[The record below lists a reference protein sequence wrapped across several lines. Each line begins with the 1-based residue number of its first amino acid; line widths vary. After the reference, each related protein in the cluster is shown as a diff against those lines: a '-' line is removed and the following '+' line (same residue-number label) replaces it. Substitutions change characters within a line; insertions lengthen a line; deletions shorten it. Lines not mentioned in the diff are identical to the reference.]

1 MSASHNFSA
10 ADIMAANIEG
20 IQRGLNVAMT
30 KLQQEMRLTLNKKG
44 TGVGYRGGKKGKG
57 YFRKRSA
64 PGQPPA
70 QDTSHLINS
79 VQTSVFRNE
88 SGRDFVSVFMTGLVA
103 GKDKDARIPRWLE
116 YGTSRMKARPFIAPS
131 LEVIR
136 PSVAGTISDQM
147 QRSIKRMQTRA
158 MRAAQ

>member
-30 KLQQEMRLTLNKKG
+30 ALQKEMRLTLNKKG

-64 PGQPPA
+64 PFNPPA

-88 SGRDFVSVFMTGLVA
+88 TGRDFVSVFMTGLVA
-103 GKDKDARIPRWLE
+103 GVDKDARIPRWLE
-116 YGTSRMKARPFIAPS
+116 YGTRYMHKRPFAAPS
-131 LEVIR
+131 IKVVKPKAVGMIEQ
-136 PSVAGTISDQM
+136 QM
-147 QRSIKRMQTRA
+147 DKAIKRMRTRA
-158 MRAAQ
+158 LKAAQ

>member
-10 ADIMAANIEG
+10 ADIMAANIAG
-20 IQRGLNVAMT
+20 IQKGLNVAMT
-30 KLQQEMRLTLNKKG
+30 KLQREMRLILNKKG

-103 GKDKDARIPRWLE
+103 GVYKDARIPRWLE

-131 LEVIR
+131 IKVVKPKVLGIIEFEMDK
-136 PSVAGTISDQM
+136 A
-147 QRSIKRMQTRA
+147 IKRMRTRA
-158 MRAAQ
+158 MKAAQ

>member
-10 ADIMAANIEG
+10 ADIMAAHIKG

-30 KLQQEMRLTLNKKG
+30 KLQREMRLTLNKKG
-44 TGVGYRGGKKGKG
+44 TGVGYIGGKKGKG
-57 YFRKRSA
+57 SYRRRSA
-64 PGQPPA
+64 PFQPPA

-88 SGRDFVSVFMTGLVA
+88 TGRDFVSVFMTGLVA

-116 YGTSRMKARPFIAPS
+116 YGTRYMHERPFAAPS
-131 LEVIR
+131 IKVVKPKVVGMIEQ
-136 PSVAGTISDQM
+136 QM
-147 QRSIKRMQTRA
+147 QRAIKRMQTRA